1 MKRIDIIKELSRE
14 NKTRR
19 RIFPQW
25 IQAGRLHK
33 SIADKRLECTV
44 LAEAVLTVMTDDE
57 FTNLVQRL
65 EIQPSHEQGKL
76 F

>member
-1 MKRIDIIKELSRE
+1 MKRIDIIKELARE

-25 IQAGRLHK
+25 VQAGRLHK
-33 SIADKRLECTV
+33 TIAGNRLECTV
-44 LAEAVLTVMTDDE
+44 LAEGILSVMTDQE
-57 FTNLVQRL
+57 FTNLAQRL
-65 EIQPSHEQGKL
+65 ETQPSHEQGSL